1 MSAVEEVDILVLG
14 SGEAGKYLAWT
25 MAKAGKR
32 TAVIERG
39 LIGGSCPNIAC
50 LPSKN
55 VIHSAKV
62 VSYFHRAAEF
72 GIQTGDWSVDMAGVR
87 RRKRQMVDGLIQI
100 HLDRYRDTGA
110 ELILGNGV
118 FIGPKTLEVSLKAG
132 GTRTLRGD
140 KVFLNTG
147 TRAAIPP
154 IDGLAESKPLTHV
167 EALDLGQLPDHLVVV
182 GGGYV
187 GLELAQAFRRFGSR
201 VTILQRGA
209 RIATDQDADVA
220 EALLQIIRQEGI
232 EVLLNADLRKVDG
245 LSGTDVRL
253 HVQID
258 CGDHMVE
265 GTHIL
270 VATGRLPNT
279 ENIGLEKAGIEL
291 DGRGYFKVDHALRA
305 TAPDVWAM
313 GDCAGGPQFTHVA
326 YDDFR
331 IVRDSLAGHER
342 STVERLI
349 PSCMFSDPQLA
360 HIGLNERT
368 AQQRAIP
375 YRLAKLPMASVLRTR
390 TISETQGFMKALIGE
405 DDRILGFTAL
415 GVEAGEL
422 MAAVQMVMLAKMPY
436 MVIRD
441 AVVAHPT
448 VAEGLMFLLTSVPSL
463 ANTA

>member
-1 MSAVEEVDILVLG
+1 MGNGRCTSLVVNSL
-14 SGEAGKYLAWT
+14 
-25 MAKAGKR
+25 
-32 TAVIERG
+32 
-39 LIGGSCPNIAC
+39 
-50 LPSKN
+50 
-55 VIHSAKV
+55 
-62 VSYFHRAAEF
+62 AEF
-72 GIQTGDWSVDMAGVR
+72 
-87 RRKRQMVDGLIQI
+87 
-100 HLDRYRDTGA
+100 
-110 ELILGNGV
+110 
-118 FIGPKTLEVSLKAG
+118 P
-132 GTRTLRGD
+132 RGD

-154 IDGLAESKPLTHV
+154 IVGLAESKPLTHV
-167 EALDLGQLPDHLVVV
+167 EALDLGQLPDHLVGV

-201 VTILQRGA
+201 VTILQRGPQ
-209 RIATDQDADVA
+209 IAGDEDADVA
-220 EALLQIIRQEGI
+220 EALLKIIQQEGI

-258 CGDHMVE
+258 SGDHMVE

-422 MAAVQMVMLAKMPY
+422 MAAVQMAMLAKVPY
-436 MVIRD
+436 TVIRD

-448 VAEGLMFLLTSVPSL
+448 VAEGLMFLFTSVQSL